1 MIVMMKKAGAV
12 MAIDVEFYTC
22 NDDPRTLV
30 KTMSPVLENVIP
42 ATLTAN
48 TSILQPTLL
57 IKYNGAVRGANYM
70 HIPHFNRWYTI
81 ENITVT
87 EGERMTVTGM
97 CDPVHTVKDQILNC
111 PCVCIRK
118 TAQYPTDVPDTQLPV
133 NPVKGYVTSV
143 FLGGTNDFAPV
154 ISPADEYYIL
164 TVKGGG
170 L

>member
-1 MIVMMKKAGAV
+1 
-12 MAIDVEFYTC
+12 MAINVNFYTC
-22 NDDPRTLV
+22 NDDPR
-30 KTMSPVLENVIP
+30 VLNKELHLINETPISAV
-42 ATLTAN
+42 LTAN
-48 TSILQPTLL
+48 TSILQPILL
-57 IKYNGAVRGANYM
+57 IQYNEAVRGANYM
-70 HIPHFNRWYTI
+70 EIPLFNRFYTI

-87 EGERMTVTGM
+87 EGERMTITGM
-97 CDPVHTVKDQILNC
+97 SDPVYTMKDQILNC

-143 FLGGTNDFAPV
+143 FLGGTNDFTPV
-154 ISPADEYYIL
+154 TSPANEYYIL

>member
-1 MIVMMKKAGAV
+1 
-12 MAIDVEFYTC
+12 MAINVSFYSC
-22 NDDPRTLV
+22 IDDPRTLN
-30 KTMSPVLENVIP
+30 KTMSPVLENAIP

-48 TSILQPTLL
+48 TSILQPVLL
-57 IKYNGAVRGANYM
+57 IKYNGAVCGANYM
-70 HIPHFNRWYTI
+70 YIPHFKRWYTI

-87 EGERMTVTGM
+87 EGKRMTITGM
-97 CDPVHTVKDQILNC
+97 SDPVYTMKDQILNC

-118 TAQYPTDVPDTQLPV
+118 TATAPTDVPDTQLPV

-143 FLGGTNDFAPV
+143 FLGGDNDFAPV

>member
-1 MIVMMKKAGAV
+1 MMMMTKVGAY
-12 MAIDVEFYTC
+12 MAIDVEFCTC
-22 NDDPRTLV
+22 NDDPRTLK
-30 KTMSPVLENVIP
+30 KTMSKVLENAIP

-57 IKYNGAVRGANYM
+57 IKYNEAVRGANYM

-87 EGERMTVTGM
+87 EGGRMTVTGM
-97 CDPVHTVKDQILNC
+97 CDPVHTMKDQILNC

-118 TAQYPTDVPDTQLPV
+118 TAQAPTYVPDTQIPV
-133 NPVKGYVTSV
+133 NPVKGYETSK

-154 ISPADEYYIL
+154 SSPADEYYIL

>member
-1 MIVMMKKAGAV
+1 MMKKKVGAS
-12 MAIDVEFYTC
+12 MAINVEFFTC
-22 NDDPRTLV
+22 NDDPRTLN
-30 KTMSPVLENVIP
+30 KTLTPVLENAIP

-57 IKYNGAVRGANYM
+57 IKYNGAVCGANYM
-70 HIPHFNRWYTI
+70 YIPHFQRYYTI

-87 EGERMTVTGM
+87 EGERMTITGM
-97 CDPVHTVKDQILNC
+97 SDPVYTMKDQILNC

-118 TAQYPTDVPDTQLPV
+118 RADTPTDVPDTQLPV
-133 NPVKGYVTSV
+133 NPVKGYLESIP
-143 FLGGTNDFAPV
+143 LQGNNDFAPV

>member
-1 MIVMMKKAGAV
+1 MMMKKVGAS
-12 MAIDVEFYTC
+12 MAINVEFFTC
-22 NDDPRTLV
+22 NDDPRTLN
-30 KTMSPVLENVIP
+30 KTLTPVLENAIP

-57 IKYNGAVRGANYM
+57 IKYNGAVCGANYM
-70 HIPHFNRWYTI
+70 YISHFQRYYTI

-97 CDPVHTVKDQILNC
+97 SDPVYTMKDQILNC

-118 TAQYPTDVPDTQLPV
+118 TATTPTDVPDTQIPV
-133 NPVKGYVTSV
+133 NPVKGYETSK
-143 FLGGTNDFAPV
+143 FLGGTNDFEPA

>member
-1 MIVMMKKAGAV
+1 MIMMMKVGAV
-12 MAIDVEFYTC
+12 MAINVEFYTC
-22 NDDPRTLV
+22 NDDPRTLK
-30 KTMSPVLENVIP
+30 KTMYRVLENAIS

-57 IKYNGAVRGANYM
+57 IKYNEAVCNANYM

-97 CDPVHTVKDQILNC
+97 SDPVYTMKDQILNC

-118 TAQYPTDVPDTQLPV
+118 TATTPTDVPDTQLPV
-133 NPVKGYVTSV
+133 NPVKGYETSK

-154 ISPADEYYIL
+154 SSPADEYYIL

>member
-1 MIVMMKKAGAV
+1 MKKKVGAS
-12 MAIDVEFYTC
+12 MAINVEFFTC
-22 NDDPRTLV
+22 NDDPRTLN
-30 KTMSPVLENVIP
+30 KTLTPVLENAIP

-57 IKYNGAVRGANYM
+57 IKYNGAVCGANYM
-70 HIPHFNRWYTI
+70 YIPHFQRYYTI

-87 EGERMTVTGM
+87 EGERMTITGM
-97 CDPVHTVKDQILNC
+97 SDPVLTMKDKILNC

-118 TAQYPTDVPDTQLPV
+118 TATTPTDVPDTQLPV
-133 NPVKGYVTSV
+133 NPVKGYETSK
-143 FLGGTNDFAPV
+143 FLGGVNDFAPV
-154 ISPADEYYIL
+154 TSPADEYYIL

>member
-1 MIVMMKKAGAV
+1 MMMKVGVV
-12 MAIDVEFYTC
+12 MAINVKFYTC
-22 NDDPRTLV
+22 NDDPRTL
-30 KTMSPVLENVIP
+30 KKETMSPVLDNEIP

-57 IKYNGAVRGANYM
+57 IKYNEAVCGANYM
-70 HIPHFNRWYTI
+70 YIPHFKRWYTI

-97 CDPVHTVKDQILNC
+97 SDPVYTMKDKILNC

-118 TAQYPTDVPDTQLPV
+118 TAQSPTDVPDTQLPV
-133 NPVKGYVTSV
+133 NPVKGYETSK

-154 ISPADEYYIL
+154 TSPADEYYIL

>member
-1 MIVMMKKAGAV
+1 
-12 MAIDVEFYTC
+12 MAINVSFYSC
-22 NDDPRTLV
+22 NDDPRTLN
-30 KTMSPVLENVIP
+30 KTLTPVLENDVS

-48 TSILQPTLL
+48 TSILQPVLL
-57 IKYNGAVRGANYM
+57 IKYNGAVCGANYM
-70 HIPHFNRWYTI
+70 YIPHFQRYYTI

-87 EGERMTVTGM
+87 EGERMTVSGM
-97 CDPVHTVKDQILNC
+97 SDPVLTMKDQILNC

-143 FLGGTNDFAPV
+143 FLGGTNDFEPV
-154 ISPADEYYIL
+154 TSPADEYYIL

>member
-1 MIVMMKKAGAV
+1 MMMKKVGAY
-12 MAIDVEFYTC
+12 MAINVSFYSC
-22 NDDPRTLV
+22 IDDPRTLN
-30 KTMSPVLENVIP
+30 KTLNPVLENEIS

-57 IKYNGAVRGANYM
+57 IKYNGAVCGANYM
-70 HIPHFNRWYTI
+70 YIPHFQRYYTI

-87 EGERMTVTGM
+87 EGERMTITGM
-97 CDPVHTVKDQILNC
+97 SDPVYTMKDQILNC

-118 TAQYPTDVPDTQLPV
+118 TAQAPTDVPDTQIPV
-133 NPVKGYVTSV
+133 NPVKGYETSK

>member
-1 MIVMMKKAGAV
+1 MKKKVGTY
-12 MAIDVEFYTC
+12 MAINVEFFTC
-22 NDDPRTLV
+22 NDDPRTLN
-30 KTMSPVLENVIP
+30 KTLTPVLVNAIP

-48 TSILQPTLL
+48 TSILQPVLL
-57 IKYNGAVRGANYM
+57 IKYNGAVCGANYM
-70 HIPHFNRWYTI
+70 YIPHFQRYYTI

-97 CDPVHTVKDQILNC
+97 SDPVYTMKDQILNC

-118 TAQYPTDVPDTQLPV
+118 TATTPTDVPDTQIPV
-133 NPVKGYVTSV
+133 NPVKGYETSK

-154 ISPADEYYIL
+154 TSPADEYYIL